1 MTNVMVDV
9 TLSFIQAKCLQLL
22 TAMAAEHR
30 VLMPMG
36 ESSSR
41 SMGLELL
48 STTGSSE
55 RPTQNISTQKH
66 VQALN

>member
-1 MTNVMVDV
+1 MTNAMVNE
-9 TLSFIQAKCLQLL
+9 TLSFTQAKCLQLL

-30 VLMPMG
+30 VLMLVG
-36 ESSSR
+36 ESSSL
-41 SMGLELL
+41 SMELEIL
-48 STTGSSE
+48 STTGTSE

>member
-1 MTNVMVDV
+1 
-9 TLSFIQAKCLQLL
+9 
-22 TAMAAEHR
+22 MAAEHR